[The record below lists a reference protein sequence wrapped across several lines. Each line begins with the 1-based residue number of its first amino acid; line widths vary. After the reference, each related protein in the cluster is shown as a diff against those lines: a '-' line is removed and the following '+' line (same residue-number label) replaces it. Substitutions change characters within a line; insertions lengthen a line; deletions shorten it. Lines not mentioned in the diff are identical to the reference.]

1 MRGSSANPA
10 ACTEGG
16 GGMKGRLFR
25 LGMAVAAIAVLV
37 DVLGAGKKW

>member
-1 MRGSSANPA
+1 
-10 ACTEGG
+10 
-16 GGMKGRLFR
+16 MKGRLFR